1 MASNEYDAFEDSV
14 EPLAEDAAKNTN
26 AMVRTEGRLGR
37 RYMSKGITGLIRLGR
52 RISKDSKNWYFSL
65 CDVIK
70 VFFFEILTK
79 HTAVATQGRR
89 KTGVMAVGHGNASAK
104 NLVKETKLKRL
115 QNVNSHHTI

>member
-70 VFFFEILTK
+70 VFFRNPHETHSGRHTRATK
-79 HTAVATQGRR
+79 NRRNGSWAWERIGEKFGQRNQTKAT
-89 KTGVMAVGHGNASAK
+89 
-104 NLVKETKLKRL
+104 TKR
-115 QNVNSHHTI
+115 